1 MNKLWRHSKMN
12 IDSINSFFQNVS
24 IALLVCTALSGTITI
39 ITNKIIAKRDRARLA
54 ITEQITAE
62 ANQKAA
68 EANQKAAEAAK
79 GTAIAVADA
88 SAAKER
94 TVKLEL
100 ETVQQREKTAKAERE
115 LFELKEKLKPRQLSD
130 ASRLSLIAA
139 LALSN
144 PKGLVKIQCIS
155 GDNEGIAYAN
165 QMNEALKTAGWPTT
179 EINAPLYIGG
189 SNPIGFGIAV
199 HSKATTPQYA
209 VALQRA
215 FINAGI
221 NLGGIESDEIPEGEV
236 WLMIGN
242 KPQ

>member
-1 MNKLWRHSKMN
+1 MTNFWRHIKMTL
-12 IDSINSFFQNVS
+12 DSWNSIFQAFTIILLFFTFLVGAGAVFTSRKIATREKMRLVNAEQS
-24 IALLVCTALSGTITI
+24 IAEA
-39 ITNKIIAKRDRARLA
+39 DR
-54 ITEQITAE
+54 
-62 ANQKAA
+62 KAA

-100 ETVQQREKTAKAERE
+100 ETVQQREKTARAERE
-115 LFELKEKLKPRQLSD
+115 LFELKEKIKPRQLTS
-130 ASRLSLIAA
+130 ANRLSLIAA

-144 PKGLVKIQCIS
+144 PKGLVTIECVS

-165 QMNEALKTAGWPTT
+165 QLNEALKTAGWPTT
-179 EINAPLYIGG
+179 ELRAPLQVGG
-189 SNPIGFGIAV
+189 SNPSGFGIVV
-199 HSKATTPQYA
+199 HSKAATPRYA
-209 VALQRA
+209 IALLSA

-221 NLGGIESDEIPEGEV
+221 TIGFIESDTIPEEEV
-236 WLMIGN
+236 VLLIGN

>member
-1 MNKLWRHSKMN
+1 MN
-12 IDSINSFFQNVS
+12 IDSINSSFQYIS
-24 IALLVCTALSGTITI
+24 IALLICTAVSGTITI
-39 ITNKIIAKRDRARLA
+39 ITNGIIAKRDRARLA

-62 ANQKAA
+62 SNQKAA

-115 LFELKEKLKPRQLSD
+115 LFELKEKLKPRQLSA

-139 LALSN
+139 LALTN
-144 PKGLVKIQCIS
+144 PKGLVTIECVS

-165 QMNEALKTAGWPTT
+165 QLNEALKEAGWPTT
-179 EINAPLYIGG
+179 KIRAPLQVGG
-189 SNPIGFGIAV
+189 SNPSGFGIVV
-199 HSKATTPQYA
+199 HSKAATPRYA
-209 VALQRA
+209 VALLSA

-221 NLGGIESDEIPEGEV
+221 NIGFIESDTIPEEEV
-236 WLMIGN
+236 VLLIGN

>member
-1 MNKLWRHSKMN
+1 MNM
-12 IDSINSFFQNVS
+12 DSINSIFENLSVFLIFLSLLITWGVVHTGRKIRDREQMRLVNAEQS
-24 IALLVCTALSGTITI
+24 IAEA
-39 ITNKIIAKRDRARLA
+39 DR
-54 ITEQITAE
+54 
-62 ANQKAA
+62 KAA

-130 ASRLSLIAA
+130 DSRLSLIAA
-139 LALSN
+139 LALTN
-144 PKGLVKIQCIS
+144 PKGLVTIECVS

-165 QMNEALKTAGWPTT
+165 QLNEALKEAGWPTT
-179 EINAPLYIGG
+179 KIRAPLQIGG
-189 SNPIGFGIAV
+189 SNPVGFGIVV

-209 VALQRA
+209 VALLFA
-215 FINAGI
+215 FKNAGI
-221 NLGGIESDEIPEGEV
+221 NIGFIESDTIPEEEV
-236 WLMIGN
+236 VLMIGN